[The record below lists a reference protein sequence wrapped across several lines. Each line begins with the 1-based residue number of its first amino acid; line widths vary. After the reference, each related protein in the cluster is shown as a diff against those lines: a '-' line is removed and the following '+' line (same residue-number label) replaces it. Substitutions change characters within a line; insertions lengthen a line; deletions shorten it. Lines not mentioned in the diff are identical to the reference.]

1 MVLQALQSSDVLS
14 VKVTDLIE
22 YDETLEYTTEEVE
35 SDQYN
40 KGVRFISQRGRDGT
54 QHVVAEQTS
63 VNGSVISTVPVEV
76 TVTEEMTPRIYTIG
90 TREAQYGVSTAAG
103 RKRRGHGLHD
113 VPVPSL
119 SYITTRFG
127 SGHRGIDLCAPT
139 ARPPC
144 GGFRNG
150 HRGRLP
156 LELWQ
161 LSAY

>member
-1 MVLQALQSSDVLS
+1 MQQLLTTHWPLITTAPTSALNFLYPIEQVPGTYFTNSVQDTTMVLQALQSSDVLS

-90 TREAQYGVSTAAG
+90 TREAQYGASTAAG
-103 RKRRGHGLHD
+103 
-113 VPVPSL
+113 
-119 SYITTRFG
+119 G
-127 SGHRGIDLCAPT
+127 SVWARAP
-139 ARPPC
+139 
-144 GGFRNG
+144 
-150 HRGRLP
+150 
-156 LELWQ
+156 
-161 LSAY
+161 